1 MKMIGYARVSTK
13 DQNLDGQIEKIKKF
27 CHYKGWEVVI
37 FKEKVSSVVER
48 EQFEAALT
56 ELEKPEYSGLI
67 VTDIDRLGRSV
78 YQLSSTFKRL
88 TSMKK
93 ELIILDK
100 NIDTSTKEG
109 RLQFN
114 ILSSFAEWEREQI
127 RDRLKAGQDR
137 TKRYGGR
144 TRKDYPKEA
153 IIKQYK
159 DGANITYL
167 TKIHGISKGTL
178 YKRLREWGVI
188 KDIGGK

>member
-27 CHYKGWEVVI
+27 CDYKGWEVTI
-37 FKEKVSSVVER
+37 LKEKVSSVAER
-48 EQFEAALT
+48 EQFEVAMN
-56 ELEKPEYSGLI
+56 ELEKPEYGGLI

-78 YQLSSTFKRL
+78 YQLSSVFKRL

-93 ELIILDK
+93 ELIIIDK

-127 RDRLKAGQDR
+127 RDRLKAGQER
-137 TKRYGGR
+137 TQRYGGR
-144 TRKDYPKEA
+144 PRKDYPKEP
-153 IIKQYK
+153 IINMYK
-159 DGANITYL
+159 NGAGIAYITK
-167 TKIHGISKGTL
+167 TWGISKGTL
-178 YKRLREWGVI
+178 YKRLREWGI
-188 KDIGGK
+188 LTAYTK